1 MPFNPANASPGVY
14 VFEAPS
20 GVHTITGVATSITAF
35 VGRAPRGP
43 ANATMITSYADYVR
57 TFGGQWSDSTL
68 GDAVNDFFLNGGSQA
83 IIVRVYAP
91 PAVSSSSSSSSSSKS
106 SSASSGSSPNA
117 DGVATLTVG
126 GLGLVA
132 SSPGLWGNNLSATTD
147 LNTKDTTNSAL
158 FNLVVSETGGSS
170 ERFLNLS
177 TDPKDPNYAPFAL
190 KQNSALVAV
199 AQDSNG
205 KWKVPSAVTV
215 ATATA
220 SGGDDG
226 GSIGSTQLIGNTN
239 VANKTGL
246 YALDNVDLFNI
257 LYIPPYLATGDVD
270 TAVIGDAAAYCET
283 RRAFLIVD
291 PPVAWTSVN
300 AAQTSFLGTT
310 DTLGTR
316 SDHAAIYF
324 PRVKRA
330 GQAVSAAPGGIIA
343 GVFARTDANRG
354 VWKAPAG
361 VDAVLTGVVQ
371 MDVLMNDTENGQLNS
386 LGINCLRSF
395 PVIGR
400 IVWGA
405 RTLSGADRL
414 GSEYKYIPVR
424 RTALYLEESLYR
436 GLQWVVFEPNDE
448 PLWAQIRLNVGAFM
462 QTLFRQGAFQGAT
475 PRDAY
480 FVKCDKETTTQNDID
495 NGIVNIV
502 VGFAPLKPAEFVV
515 VTIQQLAGQLQV

>member
-14 VFEAPS
+14 IFEQSS

-35 VGRAPRGP
+35 IGRAPRGP
-43 ANATMITSYADYVR
+43 ADATMITSYADYVR
-57 TFGGQWSDSTL
+57 AFGGQWSDSTL

-83 IIVRVYAP
+83 IIVRAYAP
-91 PAVSSSSSSSSSSKS
+91 PA
-106 SSASSGSSPNA
+106 ASSGSSPNA

-132 SSPGLWGNNLSATTD
+132 SSPGTWANGMSATTD
-147 LNTKDTTNSAL
+147 LNTKDPTNTAL

-177 TDPKDPNYAPFAL
+177 TDPKDPNYVPFVLA
-190 KQNSALVAV
+190 QNSALVYV
-199 AQDSNG
+199 AKDSSG
-205 KWKVPSAVTV
+205 KWEVPLAVTAV
-215 ATATA
+215 TTAVTA

-226 GSIGSTQLIGNTN
+226 GPISSTQLIGDTN

-270 TAVIGDAAAYCET
+270 TAVIGDAAVYCEK

-291 PPVAWTSVN
+291 SPVAWTSVN
-300 AAQTSFLGTT
+300 AAQASFTGTT
-310 DTLGTR
+310 DTIGTR

-361 VDAVLTGVVQ
+361 VDAVLNGVVQ

-424 RTALYLEESLYR
+424 RIALYLEESLYR
-436 GLQWVVFEPNDE
+436 GLQWAVFEPNDE

-462 QTLFRQGAFQGAT
+462 QTLFRQGAFQGTT